1 MSMQKLVISTTNAP
15 KAVGPYSQAVLSESL
30 LFLSGQIPLD
40 PGTGQMV
47 QGDIRMQ
54 TRRVL
59 ENVSA
64 VLEASSS
71 SFSQVVKTTVFLTDM
86 GDFSE
91 MNSVYA
97 EYFQKDFPAR
107 STVQVAALPLGA
119 RVEIE
124 VIARKTEGQWL

>member
-1 MSMQKLVISTTNAP
+1 MQKLVISTTNAP